1 MIIDHTYF
9 TQKLSLPQRGN
20 TEGQDL
26 IADFIETYEE
36 EYLKKVLGYDLW
48 LAFSTGIEGSGTPDQ
63 RWLDLLEGLPFTYLS
78 KNYNWDGFE
87 TLLKT
92 PIANY
97 VYYKYMEDQSTIN
110 TLAGTTVQ
118 VVDNNSRVNA
128 VSKMVDAW
136 NRMVDMN
143 KTLWMFLKAN
153 TSVYPEW
160 IDDDFQAWPWW
171 SDVNYPYGNCSDL
184 FRKINS
190 LDL

>member
-20 TEGQDL
+20 TEGQEL

-48 LAFSTGIEGSGTPDQ
+48 KAFDAGIAGSGTPDQ
-63 RWLDLLEGLPFTYLS
+63 RWLDLLDGLEFTYLS
-78 KNYNWDGFE
+78 RNYKWEGFS
-87 TLLKT
+87 TANKT

-97 VYYKYMEDQSTIN
+97 VYYKWMEDTAEHN
-110 TLAGTTVQ
+110 TLVGTAVQ

-128 VSKMVDAW
+128 VTKMVDAW

-143 KTLWMFLKAN
+143 RTLWMFLKAN
-153 TSVYPEW
+153 EGDYPEW
-160 IDDDFQAWPWW
+160 QDEPDYWLWW
-171 SDVNYPYGNCSDL
+171 TESQWDSCNEL

>member
-20 TEGQDL
+20 SEGQDL
-26 IADFIETYEE
+26 ITDFIETYEE

-48 LAFSTGIEGSGTPDQ
+48 LAFSTGIAGSPGGYDQ
-63 RWLDLLEGLPFTYLS
+63 RWIDLLEGKAFTYLS

-87 TLLKT
+87 TMIKT

-97 VYYKYMEDQSTIN
+97 VYYKWTEDQASNN
-110 TLAGTTVQ
+110 TLVGTAVQ

-143 KTLWMFLKAN
+143 KTLWMFLK
-153 TSVYPEW
+153 SDPDVYPEW
-160 IDDDFQAWPWW
+160 VDDCYPSWPWW
-171 SDVNYPYGNCSDL
+171 SELPWRDEL
-184 FRKINS
+184 FHKINS

>member
-20 TEGQDL
+20 TEGQTQID
-26 IADFIETYEE
+26 DFVETYEE

-48 LAFSTGIEGSGTPDQ
+48 KAFDTGIAGSPGGYDQ
-63 RWLDLLEGLPFTYLS
+63 RWIDLLDGKEFTYQGR
-78 KNYNWDGFE
+78 NYNWGGFA
-87 TLLKT
+87 TMLKT

-97 VYYKYMEDQSTIN
+97 VYYKWMEDTAEHN
-110 TLAGTTVQ
+110 TLVGTAVQ
-118 VVDNNSRVNA
+118 NVDNNSRVNA

-143 KTLWMFLKAN
+143 RTLWMFLKSDAD
-153 TSVYPEW
+153 TYPEW
-160 IDDDFQAWPWW
+160 TDEDHYWPWW
-171 SDVNYPYGNCSDL
+171 TDIDGHCNEL
-184 FRKINS
+184 FHKRNS